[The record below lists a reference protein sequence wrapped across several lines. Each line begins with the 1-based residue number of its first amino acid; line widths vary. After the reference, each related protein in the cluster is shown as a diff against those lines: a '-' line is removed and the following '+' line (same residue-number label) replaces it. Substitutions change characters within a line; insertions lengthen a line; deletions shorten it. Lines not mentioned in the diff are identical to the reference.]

1 LCHEI
6 LKYQNGEFE
15 KSEGRILLQKTV
27 MSLVAA
33 TGLKVVMESE
43 TAPEERA

>member
-1 LCHEI
+1 M
-6 LKYQNGEFE
+6 
-15 KSEGRILLQKTV
+15 LQKAI